1 MTQVPWAGDTARAP
15 AMCGTDTLAM
25 VVSSTTMKLA
35 SASSTAA
42 VISRVP
48 CSGSGTARARPD
60 IAFASAADVDVGG
73 HRHAD
78 PQGVLLQLL
87 GIEGDAHRHALDH
100 LDPVAGGF
108 LRRDQGERRA

>member
-15 AMCGTDTLAM
+15 AMCGTETLAM

-42 VISRVP
+42 TISREP
-48 CSGSGTARARPD
+48 CSGSGTARPGADMDAAPL
-60 IAFASAADVDVGG
+60 AADVDVGG

-78 PQGVLLQLL
+78 PQGMLLQLL
-87 GIEGDAHRHALDH
+87 RIEGDAHRHALDH
-100 LDPVAGGF
+100 L
-108 LRRDQGERRA
+108 